1 MNHGSI
7 GADRGTGSN
16 ILGQVGAT
24 GAATIYQQPN
34 VNLSSS
40 SNSRSLQLGDLSSN
54 LRRMSIEVNNN
65 LFGSVPQEKDN
76 LTVKYRVSWSKAS
89 NAFTITLLIPK
100 KGQSFDTLD
109 RTSKSPFQIV
119 EDGNDSHPGTQ
130 THVLRIPLSYLVNI
144 SNQSS
149 GAQKQQSAPWLDR
162 TMLRGRLSDGGKALG
177 FSPSHV
183 AQTIAAVEE
192 SATRVASW
200 SPPNTETVNVDVELS
215 DGVVSLV
222 AHVGTD
228 NVLLPQSPHPQS
240 LLPASHNDFSYIH
253 LSDAGNSLQS
263 SGLSF
268 TGDPPLP
275 TNFSGQQANKFSN
288 SDQSSSNSHVFGN
301 SFATS
306 PISGGDIF
314 GHPKG
319 SLSSFDPWNSNPNG
333 AGRGR
338 DFLPNNLYNHNLSDG
353 IDNFIQRGTSAPSPL
368 TTSVHSN
375 NIPVVASQLFSSP
388 VSDLRRM
395 SSVGSSHGG
404 VKHRPDPSIIVEP
417 LLSMGFTRTEC
428 DAAVTAIRNLSV
440 AAESPARNVNEEEHR
455 FRSQSSVSLNTNN
468 HQMSLQQQTSPSS
481 HHQRQVSAESILG
494 YVLNN
499 GGSNMS
505 LLEHSIGN
513 TVATDNISMN
523 SGNFQPR
530 DSQSAASISSHS
542 DQMSTMD
549 DLNTGAN
556 SWVSNDAPIKNQ
568 QTEQASPVW
577 GNAGKLMAVKSSS
590 SINKRLNTDSSA
602 DINHGTD
609 QATNS
614 NIGNNAEPD
623 SVGSSQKVIKVLDLP
638 SDLNAFVFHC
648 NAQTREECLQRQ
660 LFG

>member
-1 MNHGSI
+1 
-7 GADRGTGSN
+7 
-16 ILGQVGAT
+16 
-24 GAATIYQQPN
+24 
-34 VNLSSS
+34 
-40 SNSRSLQLGDLSSN
+40 
-54 LRRMSIEVNNN
+54 
-65 LFGSVPQEKDN
+65 
-76 LTVKYRVSWSKAS
+76 
-89 NAFTITLLIPK
+89 
-100 KGQSFDTLD
+100 
-109 RTSKSPFQIV
+109 
-119 EDGNDSHPGTQ
+119 
-130 THVLRIPLSYLVNI
+130 
-144 SNQSS
+144 
-149 GAQKQQSAPWLDR
+149 
-162 TMLRGRLSDGGKALG
+162 
-177 FSPSHV
+177 
-183 AQTIAAVEE
+183 
-192 SATRVASW
+192 
-200 SPPNTETVNVDVELS
+200 
-215 DGVVSLV
+215 
-222 AHVGTD
+222 
-228 NVLLPQSPHPQS
+228 
-240 LLPASHNDFSYIH
+240 
-253 LSDAGNSLQS
+253 
-263 SGLSF
+263 
-268 TGDPPLP
+268 
-275 TNFSGQQANKFSN
+275 
-288 SDQSSSNSHVFGN
+288 
-301 SFATS
+301 
-306 PISGGDIF
+306 
-314 GHPKG
+314 
-319 SLSSFDPWNSNPNG
+319 
-333 AGRGR
+333 
-338 DFLPNNLYNHNLSDG
+338 
-353 IDNFIQRGTSAPSPL
+353 
-368 TTSVHSN
+368 
-375 NIPVVASQLFSSP
+375 
-388 VSDLRRM
+388 M